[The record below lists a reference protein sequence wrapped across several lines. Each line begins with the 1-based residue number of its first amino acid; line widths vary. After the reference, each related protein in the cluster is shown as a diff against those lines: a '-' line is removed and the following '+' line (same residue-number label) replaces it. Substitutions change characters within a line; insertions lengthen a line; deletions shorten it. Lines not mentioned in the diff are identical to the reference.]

1 MVTGWQKKRKTF
13 RHGRLAQALV
23 EAAVARLEADG
34 VEALSL
40 RELAR
45 DAGVNHRAVYRH
57 FPDKLSLLARVA
69 EEGWRRMER
78 RVKQQ
83 TAGKPAGEQ
92 TLKGTGVGFYLFAR
106 DHPNLFALMAGP
118 RINVQGAFPA
128 LETAMAET
136 MAMFRRSFLDSG
148 LEPELARVRTALFVS
163 ALQGITTQILHGRL
177 HVSRAKAK
185 DFIADTCQRL
195 FEGLR

>member
-1 MVTGWQKKRKTF
+1 MVTGWQKTRKTF

-40 RELAR
+40 REVATT
-45 DAGVNHRAVYRH
+45 AGVNHRAVYRH

-69 EEGWRRMER
+69 EDGWRRMGR

-83 TAGKPAGEQ
+83 TAGKTAGEQ
-92 TLKGTGVGFYLFAR
+92 TLKATGVGFYLFAR

-118 RINVQGAFPA
+118 RINVKGAFPA
-128 LETAMAET
+128 LEAAMAEI

-185 DFIADTCQRL
+185 GFIADTCQRL
-195 FEGLR
+195 FEGLC